1 MLKVIKS
8 KNMAKFLIN
17 IKKIRLEKMDRD
29 IENPAF
35 DVYLFEDTE
44 ELRNGMTEFTINK
57 NNKKCINI

>member
-17 IKKIRLEKMDRD
+17 TKKIKLQKMDRD
-29 IENPAF
+29 KENFSF
-35 DVYLFEDTE
+35 DVYLFEDDE

-57 NNKKCINI
+57 NNKENK